1 MKNKLLLGIFL
12 LFGCASF
19 GQRQLNFDYDAAGNQ
34 IGIIIFLHNIP
45 DNKMSHSTATTLQSN
60 PTYKDVKYYPNPVK
74 NELYMEWQII
84 DNNNLNHIVVNNIAG
99 DLLKDYKDV
108 NTVTNY
114 TLSFEGYP
122 QGVYF
127 VKFMYNNG
135 EQKTFK
141 IIKGE

>member
-1 MKNKLLLGIFL
+1 
-12 LFGCASF
+12 
-19 GQRQLNFDYDAAGNQ
+19 
-34 IGIIIFLHNIP
+34 
-45 DNKMSHSTATTLQSN
+45 
-60 PTYKDVKYYPNPVK
+60 
-74 NELYMEWQII
+74 EWQII

-108 NTVTNY
+108 NMVTNY

-122 QGVYF
+122 QGIYF
-127 VKFMYNNG
+127 VQFMYSNG